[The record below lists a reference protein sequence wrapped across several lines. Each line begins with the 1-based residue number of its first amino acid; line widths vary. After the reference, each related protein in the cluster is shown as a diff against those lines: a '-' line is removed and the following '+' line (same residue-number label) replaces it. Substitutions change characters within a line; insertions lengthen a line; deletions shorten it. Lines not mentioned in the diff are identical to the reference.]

1 MDTEYKSG
9 IVAMIGRPNAGKSTL
24 LNQLMGQKLAITSDK
39 PQTTRNSIRGIYTT
53 EKMQAVFID
62 TPGVQ
67 KPKDALNQRMMR
79 AVRDSLEGSDLLL
92 YLVDGAAE
100 FGGGEEFILNI
111 LSSQKSP
118 IFLIINKIDLLK
130 PEQLLPLI
138 SLYNQKF
145 QFAETIPLS
154 ALTGDGSEILKQ
166 LIYQYLP
173 AGPQLYPPDLLS
185 EDTEEQL
192 FAELIRE
199 QILRKTED
207 EIPHSVAVKVERVQE
222 RASGRLYIDAVI
234 YVERDSQKGIIIGK
248 RGDKLKSIASSARR
262 EIERL
267 LGCGVYL
274 DLLVKQKKNWRND
287 ERILRDLDSGNE

>member
-1 MDTEYKSG
+1 MDKEYKSG

-53 EKMQAVFID
+53 DKMQAVFID

-79 AVRDSLEGSDLLL
+79 SVRDSLEGSDLLL
-92 YLVDGAAE
+92 YLVDVTAE

-111 LSSQKSP
+111 LSSQKLP
-118 IFLIINKIDLLK
+118 VFLIINKIDLLK
-130 PEQLLPLI
+130 PEQILPLI

-145 QFAETIPLS
+145 KFAETIPLS

-173 AGPQLYPPDLLS
+173 VGPQLYPPDLLS
-185 EDTEEQL
+185 DDTEEQL

-199 QILRKTED
+199 QILRQTED

-248 RGDKLKSIASSARR
+248 RGDKLKTIATAARQ
-262 EIERL
+262 EMERL

-274 DLLVKQKKNWRND
+274 DLLVKLKKNWRND
-287 ERILRDLDSGNE
+287 ERILRDIDSRDE